1 MDTVTKEYYQRVE
14 MTHAQQ
20 VETFGWCMCE
30 DNEGHIADGCP
41 ETGEK

>member
-30 DNEGHIADGCP
+30 DNQGHIADGCL
-41 ETGEK
+41 ETGEN